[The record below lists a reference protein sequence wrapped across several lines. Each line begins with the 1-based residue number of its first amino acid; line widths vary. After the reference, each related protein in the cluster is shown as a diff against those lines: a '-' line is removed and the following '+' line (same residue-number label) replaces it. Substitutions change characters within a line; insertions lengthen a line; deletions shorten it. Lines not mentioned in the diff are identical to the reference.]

1 MQWGNALPLKTT
13 KESVGEFL
21 IDIPFDSLPRTLRE
35 AVALTVDLG
44 YEHIWID
51 ALCIIQNDPD
61 DWAIEGSKMHWIYQG
76 AALTI
81 SAAASKDCAAG
92 LFPDRTSILRS
103 EPVELEIVSRST
115 DAAEAETNKIEVHPP
130 HHANPSHKKAI
141 VLQYDMHERLPPHI
155 RARDY
160 LSKRGWVLQERV
172 LSPALVHFATTDTIW
187 ECREHCVSETG
198 DRSSVVDKY
207 FKGVRT
213 INDVK
218 DGGSGG
224 RLNLA
229 EDSERNWHRRWLNVV
244 VNYTERELTYPEDK
258 LAAVAGL
265 ARYVRDNGLESRYLA
280 GHWVDKWFVESLT
293 WYRAN
298 RDVVVVAPGPEG
310 PEGLEGKKPSYIAP
324 SWSWASIIGR
334 VKFTYTL
341 TDMNSSEKSVLN
353 PGFTFQ
359 SWGVLA
365 DQRHKW
371 PPGDESVYGRLPS
384 PVNIVVSG
392 MLFPQLPSSHVD
404 MAAAEAFAT
413 LVNPKM
419 PNSFEWKTG
428 DEEKH
433 GNPMWRVSWDRAEA
447 IPSEWCLLYTALE
460 ARRPGG
466 SPPLGQTDIAQV
478 DVTWHLLILKQI
490 TSTELGNSGGIH
502 GTTSDG
508 IPDYE
513 RIGKAVCTVNKVNMR
528 DLAGSIPSI
537 MKGNTVEELVRIW

>member
-1 MQWGNALPLKTT
+1 MNASLQWGDALPLKTT
-13 KESVGEFL
+13 KESIGEFL
-21 IDIPFDSLPRTLRE
+21 IDIAFDSLPKTLRE
-35 AVALTVDLG
+35 AVTLTIDLG
-44 YEHIWID
+44 YEYIWID
-51 ALCIIQNDPD
+51 ALCIIQNDPN

-76 AALTI
+76 SALTL
-81 SAAASKDCAAG
+81 SAAAGKDCEAG
-92 LFPDRTSILRS
+92 LFPDRTSILQS
-103 EPVELEIVSRST
+103 EPVEMEILSEST
-115 DAAEAETNKIEVHPP
+115 SASEVKDNSIQVYPP
-130 HHANPSHKKAI
+130 HHADPSHKKAI

-187 ECREHCVSETG
+187 ECREHCVSEIG

-213 INDVK
+213 INKVK
-218 DGGSGG
+218 AGSGG
-224 RLNLA
+224 GLRLA

-244 VNYTERELTYPEDK
+244 VNYTERELTFPEDK

-265 ARYVRDNGLESRYLA
+265 ARYVRDNGLNSRYLA

-298 RDVVVVAPGPEG
+298 RDVVVAHEPEG
-310 PEGLEGKKPSYIAP
+310 PGCKKPSYIAP

-341 TDMNSSEKSVLN
+341 TDMNASDKPVLN
-353 PGFTFQ
+353 PAFTLQ
-359 SWGVLA
+359 SWGVSA

-371 PPGDESVYGRLPS
+371 PPGDDSVYGRLTS

-404 MAAAEAFAT
+404 MAAAEAFAA

-428 DEEKH
+428 DEEEP
-433 GNPMWRVSWDRAEA
+433 GNPTWRISWDRADG
-447 IPSEWCLLYTALE
+447 IPAEWCLIYTALE
-460 ARRPGG
+460 GRQPGG
-466 SPPLGQTDIAQV
+466 APPLGQGDTAQV
-478 DVTWHLLILKQI
+478 DVTWHFLILKQI
-490 TSTELGNSGGIH
+490 ASAALGNSGGVL
-502 GTTSDG
+502 GTIGDD
-508 IPDYE
+508 IQDYE
-513 RIGKAVCTVNKVNMR
+513 RIGKAVCTVNKVNMK

-537 MKGNTVEELVRIW
+537 MKGNTVQKLVRIW